1 VDSSHKQITM
11 INKITGAFTIILVL
25 IILCMGVFAY
35 AQSSTGGDLCGG
47 DALSQLFCGKDM
59 DLPGMLNQIFQLA
72 IALGGVLAMLRIGY
86 AGWLY
91 MGREDMWSTKQKA
104 KETFRDAIIGLLILL
119 AIWLILHQINP
130 CILQLSILQDNSSCD
145 PTQTF

>member
-1 VDSSHKQITM
+1 MTM
-11 INKITGAFTIILVL
+11 LSKITGAFAIALVVMML
-25 IILCMGVFAY
+25 FAGGYTY
-35 AQSSTGGDLCGG
+35 AQATSGGDLCGG
-47 DALSQLFCGKDM
+47 DALSQLFCKTS
-59 DLPGMLNQIFQLA
+59 LPAMLDQIFQLT

-130 CILQLSILQDNSSCD
+130 CIMQLSILQDNSSCD
-145 PTQTF
+145 PTQAF